1 MRNGD
6 CYSYVGGSNC
16 IVDCKGCVVLPNE
29 VYMHAFRTVL
39 DRGFS
44 ELFEAFGLWVG
55 GGYNLGHQ
63 PVVMWQLEL
72 PDHVYTGKYA
82 IEPSERYDKDHAEKM
97 AERIVQDIREQ
108 L

>member
-1 MRNGD
+1 M
-6 CYSYVGGSNC
+6 
-16 IVDCKGCVVLPNE
+16 LPNE
-29 VYMHAFRTVL
+29 VYMHAFRIAL
-39 DRGFS
+39 DRGFR

-82 IEPSERYDKDHAEKM
+82 LEPSQRYDKDHAEKM
-97 AERIVQDIREQ
+97 ANQIVQDIKEQ
-108 L
+108 Q